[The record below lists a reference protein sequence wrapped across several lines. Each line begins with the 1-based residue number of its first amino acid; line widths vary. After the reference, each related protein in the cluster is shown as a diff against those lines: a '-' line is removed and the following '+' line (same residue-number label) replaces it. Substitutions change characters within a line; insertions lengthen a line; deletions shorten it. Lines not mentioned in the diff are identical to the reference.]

1 MRTGSA
7 LGGHSPRDTEDRAG
21 RSFEQ
26 PATLTM
32 KLDTTSLGNA
42 VRRLREGLA
51 RHESEPTDEQIRD
64 GLIQRFEFT
73 YELTH
78 KMLRRYLKET
88 AASPDEIERIPFAD
102 LIRTG
107 NAQGLLRSDWPAWR
121 RFREMR
127 PRTSHTYDVGVAA
140 QVASAIPAFLE
151 EAEHLY
157 AELQRRLA

>member
-1 MRTGSA
+1 
-7 LGGHSPRDTEDRAG
+7 
-21 RSFEQ
+21 
-26 PATLTM
+26 M

-107 NAQGLLRSDWPAWR
+107 NAQGLLRSDWPVWR

-127 PRTSHTYDVGVAA
+127 ARTSHTYDVGVAA